1 MGENFNEQ
9 PVETATEA
17 KEVAVIVKDPLVELR
32 DITSIKLYLQFV
44 STLCLVG
51 MLVAV
56 IISCAIL
63 VPKATVAITEV
74 TEAANYADKSFKEL
88 DEMSASLELASDNLN
103 KLVVEN
109 GESISQAV
117 KSMEEVDYEGLNK
130 AIKDLQ
136 DAVEPLA
143 NFFNRFK

>member
-9 PVETATEA
+9 PVETATET

-32 DITSIKLYLQFV
+32 DITRIKLYLQFV
-44 STLCLVG
+44 STLCLFG

-56 IISCAIL
+56 IISCVIL
-63 VPKATVAITEV
+63 VPKAEQAIMEV
-74 TEAANYADKSFKEL
+74 TEAANFADKSFKEL

-103 KLVVEN
+103 TLVVEN
-109 GESISQAV
+109 GEPLSNAV